1 MTPYSLPAEK
11 YHCLL
16 DEQPYYL
23 VPSRLL
29 RGGETRGLIV
39 NPLCRFSWRD
49 SPRDKFVAPNLA
61 HDSFLRPDSVVWV
74 PDPAT
79 GAAWPYWVGPEFSG
93 FLARM
98 APGQPIS
105 ANLPQHVRWI
115 LANADILVTDD
126 HASRKRREWLHYKP
140 FRSSDFR
147 KGFVVVPHLVP
158 PFHLGALR
166 RYYRHMI
173 RSGRVHLGDGQVT
186 HRYAAGNEVVAR
198 FVHEQLI
205 QAVCDIAGTKTKPS
219 YAYFVAYQGGAKL
232 ERHTDRPQCEYS
244 ITLLIDSTP
253 EPVEQ
258 SPWPIKL
265 VTSDGIIGVWQYLGE
280 SLLYRGRRLPHYR
293 DPLPAGCSST
303 SLLLHYVDQGF
314 AGELS

>member
-1 MTPYSLPAEK
+1 MTPYSLPAEQ

-23 VPSRLL
+23 VPPRLL
-29 RGGETRGLIV
+29 RSDEGGPLIV
-39 NPLCRFSWRD
+39 NPLCWFSWHD
-49 SPRDKFVAPNLA
+49 PPPDNFVAPNLA
-61 HDSFLRPDSVVWV
+61 NDSFLRPDWVVWV

-79 GAAWPYWVGPEFSG
+79 GAAWPYWVGPEYTG

-98 APGQPIS
+98 APGQPVLAS
-105 ANLPQHVRWI
+105 LPQHIRWV
-115 LANADILVTDD
+115 LANADILVTSD
-126 HASRKRREWLHYKP
+126 HAARKRREWLHYGF
-140 FRSSDFR
+140 FRSADFR
-147 KGFVVVPHLVP
+147 TGFTVVPHLVP

-173 RSGRVHLGDGQVT
+173 RTGRVRLGDGQVGR
-186 HRYAAGNEVVAR
+186 RYAAGDETVAR
-198 FVHEQLI
+198 YVHEQLV
-205 QAVCDIAGTKTKPS
+205 QVVSDIAGTTIKPS
-219 YAYFVAYQGGAKL
+219 YAYFVAYQSGAKL

-253 EPVEQ
+253 EPLEQ

-265 VTSDGIIGVWQYLGE
+265 DTSDGTIGVWQYLGE
-280 SLLYRGRRLPHYR
+280 ALLYRGRRLPHYR

-303 SLLLHYVDQGF
+303 SLLLHYVDSTF
-314 AGELS
+314 AGPLS